1 LIMNIL
7 DENIP
12 ESQRQLLRSWRIRLQ
27 QIGHEIGRQGM
38 KDEEIIPFL
47 HTLRQATFFT
57 RDLGFYKRQLC
68 HPNYCLV
75 VLDIGQYEVASFI
88 RRILKHEKLN
98 TKAKR
103 MGKVIGVKHTGL
115 QLWDGHAEAEEF
127 LDWS

>member
-1 LIMNIL
+1 MNIL

-12 ESQRQLLRSWRIRLQ
+12 ESQRQLLRSWRIRSQ
-27 QIGHEIGRQGM
+27 QIGQEIGRQGM

-68 HPNYCLV
+68 HLNYCLV
-75 VLDIGQYEVASFI
+75 VLDVGQYEVASFI

-98 TKAKR
+98 AKAKR
-103 MGKVIGVKHTGL
+103 MGKVIEAKHTGL
-115 QLWDGHAEAEEF
+115 QLWHGHAEKKESLE
-127 LDWS
+127 WN